1 MLLPVLL
8 LCAGCV
14 ELVGPPRTA
23 MGLLRNRL
31 PGAISQP
38 AAWDRPGAGACDTA
52 AGDPHPCIVVSPHPL
67 ALVEGIQ
74 DPPKQ
79 DPNTSGKVQ
88 GNTKQELEQLA
99 RDIPCLPMGAFL
111 ADRALDRE
119 CGPSWLEPVEHKA
132 LVRYGNSRRSYP
144 VADLVGLLQHAHP
157 KVRVLAIGGLQVQME
172 PRTLLPLLVGLM
184 DDQAQ
189 GFPDVFQR
197 SYSYPLPTDRQRLR
211 REALGA
217 PVSVGTIASGVV
229 AEFLSESCLRSWQ
242 SGKDRLATWEAY
254 WKERRDRRYCFAW
267 WFAAMRTATG
277 LSTPF
282 QADRTD
288 RVMALRAKLDAVP
301 EPDRQWYLLL
311 LADPERHPLVGE
323 AERLALAQGIGRQPL
338 LDFLQG
344 IPPIDDPDL
353 NGRHLHDEVRRR
365 LMVFVL
371 EHAKVLFESADA
383 DRLLKEWRRQR
394 EVEDRSDF
402 HLNDTYWLTAAMAL
416 MPARAQA
423 FAQEGLEFYRA
434 PHFHAQNQRARLY
447 RGLWLAQGDQV
458 LQQVLHGVFSERAQ
472 IGEIGFG
479 QSHFFDCLRAG
490 EQSLL
495 FAILRDERFATVT
508 TDGLYSLGLAANRLA
523 GEEVVEFSLL
533 QSLPRHR
540 GATQNEAAIQQ
551 VRDLLL
557 RHAAR

>member
-14 ELVGPPRTA
+14 ELVGQLRTA
-23 MGLLRNRL
+23 MGLPPDRL
-31 PGAISQP
+31 PGASCQP
-38 AAWDRPGAGACDTA
+38 AVLDGSSGGAGGLA
-52 AGDPHPCIVVSPHPL
+52 ARYPHSCIVVSPHGL
-67 ALVEGIQ
+67 ALAAGIQ
-74 DPPKQ
+74 DPPEQ
-79 DPNTSGKVQ
+79 DPNSSGKVQ
-88 GNTKQELEQLA
+88 GTTKQELEQLA
-99 RDIPCLPMGAFL
+99 RDIPCLPLDAFL
-111 ADRALDRE
+111 AERALGSGR
-119 CGPSWLEPVEHKA
+119 GHSWLEPAEQNA
-132 LVRYGNSRRSYP
+132 LAQYSKSRRSYP
-144 VADLVGLLQHAHP
+144 VADLVELLQHADP
-157 KVRVLAIGGLQVQME
+157 KVRVLAIGGLQAQME
-172 PRTLLPLLVGLM
+172 PRTMLPLLVGLV
-184 DDQAQ
+184 DDQAP
-189 GFPDVFQR
+189 GFPDVFHR
-197 SYSYPLPTDRQRLR
+197 SYTLPLPTDRQRLR
-211 REALGA
+211 REALGEPL
-217 PVSVGTIASGVV
+217 PVGLIASSVV
-229 AEFLSESCLRSWQ
+229 AGLMSESCMRDWET
-242 SGKDRLATWEAY
+242 GKNRRAVWEAY
-254 WKERRDRRYCFAW
+254 WKERRDRDYCFAW
-267 WFAAMRTATG
+267 WLAALRSATG
-277 LSTPF
+277 LVTPF
-282 QADRTD
+282 QVERAD

-344 IPPIDDPDL
+344 IPPLDDPDL

-371 EHAKVLFESADA
+371 EHAKVLLESADA
-383 DRLLKEWRRQR
+383 DILLQAWRKQR
-394 EVEDRSDF
+394 EVGDRNVF

-472 IGEIGFG
+472 FGEIGFG

-508 TDGLYSLGLAANRLA
+508 TDGLYSLGRAANRLA

-540 GATQNEAAIQQ
+540 GATENEAAIQQ